1 MASHLSSKSV
11 LIAGAGMVSRP
22 VGDILVRNGVKVI
35 YGCRNIETAQGLA
48 KQVGAGA
55 SAISLDV
62 KKKEQLDEAIKNVDL
77 VVSLVPP
84 PDHPSVIEA
93 AISHKI
99 PALTTSYISPEMQST
114 NERCKA
120 AGITVL
126 NEIGLDPGLDHLYA
140 VKCLQEI
147 VNEGHSCTNFSSFC
161 GGLPAPECSDNP
173 LGYRFSWS
181 PAGVLRALNR
191 VAKYVEN
198 GKELHLSGVDLMS
211 SAKRYE
217 TPYKGYAFECY
228 ANGDSLPYR
237 ERYPGLQ
244 KATTI
249 VRGTLRYEGYA
260 ELCICLIQMG
270 YLSADAQDFLR
281 KPIPFVE
288 ATAKIV
294 GAASATESGIL
305 DALSG
310 KTRFSNSQEKS
321 RVLRGLRELGLFSQ
335 SPITPQ
341 AQASPFYTLCA
352 LLEQVCALK
361 KGDRDLVYLQHS
373 FHVAK
378 KDGSK
383 SVLNATLIDY
393 GDPRDGGYSSMARLV
408 GTPAA
413 VGCLAIL
420 RGEITETGM
429 LAPVNE
435 KLAAPLRKILEEE
448 YGITMVESETIL

>member
-1 MASHLSSKSV
+1 MASNLSSKSV

-35 YGCRNIETAQGLA
+35 YGCRNIKTAQGLA
-48 KQVGAGA
+48 KLVGEGA

-62 KKKEQLDEAIKNVDL
+62 RKKEQLNEAIKNVDL

-84 PDHPSVIEA
+84 PDHPFVIEA

-99 PALTTSYISPEMQST
+99 SALTTSYISPEMQST
-114 NERCKA
+114 NERCKT

-126 NEIGLDPGLDHLYA
+126 NEI
-140 VKCLQEI
+140 
-147 VNEGHSCTNFSSFC
+147 
-161 GGLPAPECSDNP
+161 APECSDNP

-181 PAGVLRALNR
+181 PAGVLRALSR
-191 VAKYVEN
+191 VAKYIEN

-217 TPYKGYAFECY
+217 TPYKGYAFESY
-228 ANGDSLPYR
+228 ANGDSIPYR

-249 VRGTLRYEGYA
+249 VRGSLRYEGYA

-270 YLSADAQDFLR
+270 YLSTEERDFLR

-294 GAASATESGIL
+294 GATSATESGIVE
-305 DALSG
+305 ALSE
-310 KTRFSNSQEKS
+310 KTGFSNPEEKT

-341 AQASPFYTLCA
+341 AEASPFYTLCA
-352 LLEQVCALK
+352 LLERVCALK
-361 KGDRDLVYLQHS
+361 KGDRDLVYLQHT

-393 GDPRDGGYSSMARLV
+393 GDPREGGYSSMARLV

-420 RGEITETGM
+420 RGDITETGM

-435 KLAAPLRKILEEE
+435 KLAAPLRKILKEE
-448 YGITMVESETIL
+448 YGISMVESETTL